1 MSKTFDDFL
10 INRYKESEK
19 RAKEIP
25 TVNESPPFDY
35 IRDLYYRMIKS
46 GKYDAYGLKDEACT
60 MLRISKEQLELE
72 LKEFKVKE

>member
-1 MSKTFDDFL
+1 MSKFDDFL

-19 RAKEIP
+19 RAREIP
-25 TVNESPPFDY
+25 TVSESPPFDY

-46 GKYDAYGLKDEACT
+46 GKYDAYGLKEEACK
-60 MLRISKEQLELE
+60 MLKISKEQLELE